1 MVCIILFAHQFFNG
15 RNIFWTGLV
24 SGELLHSEPASYQGC
39 GACEPQS
46 SSLWT
51 AALTCDNAIQADQSA
66 ISWWSISE
74 SADHFISQLLWEA
87 PELSLVLSSGC
98 NSVLEPFGSNHL
110 SKLRLRFC
118 FQPASSWSAFPADQS
133 AWQLHSIHLAWPR
146 SVKYLAGTWQVLDKY
161 LAISC
166 SVPDMNLA
174 NTWPSNVQ
182 LILQPLSPVVHI
194 VPEPR
199 LWYCNSYIK
208 SLWSLSSDFI
218 IERKIIVIV
227 IIPIPSTNVH
237 PLLTSQP
244 TQPNPVK

>member
-1 MVCIILFAHQFFNG
+1 MISQ
-15 RNIFWTGLV
+15 WV
-24 SGELLHSEPASYQGC
+24 SWSFYQ
-39 GACEPQS
+39 S
-46 SSLWT
+46 
-51 AALTCDNAIQADQSA
+51 AALRGTRVVIGVQQ
-66 ISWWSISE
+66 WL
-74 SADHFISQLLWEA
+74 Q
-87 PELSLVLSSGC
+87 LSLK
-98 NSVLEPFGSNHL
+98 PFGSNHL

-166 SVPDMNLA
+166 SVPIKYLA

-208 SLWSLSSDFI
+208 SFWSLSSDFI

-227 IIPIPSTNVH
+227 IIPIPSTNVQS
-237 PLLTSQP
+237 PLTSQP
-244 TQPNPVK
+244 TQPNPTQSNNPQAAKEEEGESKHHLVKANCAKSYSVCSCRDMGIVPEQTYCETCSYHRMPIILSFFVPISI